1 MTSDKEQERAVTA
14 GAPSCSAA
22 APGVLPPGPASQD
35 VECAAALLRDA
46 DRVLV
51 GAGAGLSA
59 AAGLVYEGE
68 RFERNFAPFIA
79 MYGLTDM
86 YTAGF
91 YPFPS
96 EEARWAY
103 WARHVWTNRHE
114 PPALP
119 LYQALWEY
127 ARDRDCFVVTTNVD
141 GQFEKAGFPPERV
154 FATQGDYG
162 LNQCARGC
170 HDTLYPNRA
179 LAAEMIAQTEDC
191 LVPSALVPRCP
202 VCGGPMAVHL
212 RVDGHFVENVD
223 WHAAQDRYLRFVEDM
238 RGRPTVLLEL
248 GVGWNTPGII
258 RLPFEAL
265 ARAVY
270 APLVRLNRDDARIAD
285 AGVRRGVELQGDVA
299 ALWPLLAGAE

>member
-35 VECAAALLRDA
+35 VECAAVLLRDA

-141 GQFEKAGFPPERV
+141 GQFEEAGFPPERV

-170 HDTLYPNRA
+170 HARSIRTAR
-179 LAAEMIAQTEDC
+179 
-191 LVPSALVPRCP
+191 SRPR
-202 VCGGPMAVHL
+202 
-212 RVDGHFVENVD
+212 
-223 WHAAQDRYLRFVEDM
+223 
-238 RGRPTVLLEL
+238 
-248 GVGWNTPGII
+248 
-258 RLPFEAL
+258 
-265 ARAVY
+265 
-270 APLVRLNRDDARIAD
+270 
-285 AGVRRGVELQGDVA
+285 
-299 ALWPLLAGAE
+299 

>member
-1 MTSDKEQERAVTA
+1 
-14 GAPSCSAA
+14 
-22 APGVLPPGPASQD
+22 
-35 VECAAALLRDA
+35 
-46 DRVLV
+46 
-51 GAGAGLSA
+51 
-59 AAGLVYEGE
+59 
-68 RFERNFAPFIA
+68 

-265 ARAVY
+265 ARAFY